1 MPSRQP
7 SPPPF
12 PSPPAEF
19 HRRSPTR
26 RHSVAVFA
34 AAGAAAAA
42 AAAVAVLVV
51 VAIIWWRRRRGKG
64 AAGEKADEVGG
75 GGRLQ
80 RLSYRKLRRA
90 TGGFAAGSKLGQGG
104 FGPVFRG
111 ALPPEKGGGGGGA
124 GRPVAVKVMDAAG
137 SLQGEREFHNEI
149 AIASHLL
156 APGGS
161 PPLAADKADG
171 EKGRESI
178 LLPFAYSM
186 SSSSSAAARG
196 DAGRPRRMMLVYDLM
211 PNGSLQDAL
220 LGRRCPELVAE
231 WPRRLAV
238 ARDVAAALHYLHSVV
253 KPPVVHGDVKPSNV
267 LLDTDLRARLADF
280 GLSRLNSD
288 ADADG
293 KPPESGAIAEGCD
306 VNGNVD
312 VGCDDDA
319 SVVAESTVTTTVNGE
334 GNGGPKSPE
343 DDDGFTSASP
353 AEAASTSGFDR
364 TSVESGMNSRSGNG
378 GGSRTG
384 TGSDWWWKQDTGGGG
399 SNGVKDYVM
408 EWIRSE
414 IKKERPKNDWIA
426 GAAITNPAAER
437 KKAKRRAREWW
448 REEYADELAKKQK
461 RRALAKSRSE
471 QAGLQWWE
479 RDIDDDLDAK
489 GRSKWSMMK
498 SWSRRSNGSSGNGTG
513 NSSINW
519 WVNGARSNRDW
530 TSGEFVP
537 KSSGAVSSTPSM
549 RGTVCYVAPEYGGGG
564 PLSERCDIYSFGVL
578 LLVLI
583 SGRRPLQ
590 VTASPMSEFEK
601 ASLISW
607 AKHLARVS
615 RLIDLV
621 DPALQ
626 DVNRD
631 EVLLCITVA
640 LLCIQRSPARRPSS
654 EEVLRMLSGEGEP
667 PHLPLEF
674 SPSPPGGF
682 PFKSRKK
689 VWVAIADIKYEGQ
702 PVHYGLW
709 KGFIEVILTWF
720 DIVYVDV
727 EAGLISIIEKKNMF

>member
-1 MPSRQP
+1 MKPRDFLDRIRRPFFSSSR
-7 SPPPF
+7 S
-12 PSPPAEF
+12 AD
-19 HRRSPTR
+19 
-26 RHSVAVFA
+26 A
-34 AAGAAAAA
+34 AASRREEEDLEAIAAREQRSFRYETLAAATRNFSA
-42 AAAVAVLVV
+42 
-51 VAIIWWRRRRGKG
+51 K
-64 AAGEKADEVGG
+64 
-75 GGRLQ
+75 Q
-80 RLSYRKLRRA
+80 
-90 TGGFAAGSKLGQGG
+90 KLGQGG

-111 ALPPEKGGGGGGA
+111 ALPPPRGGHGV

-149 AIASHLL
+149 AIASHLR
-156 APGGS
+156 ATAAASSSS
-161 PPLAADKADG
+161 PDPDAAARSGDKARD
-171 EKGRESI
+171 SI

-186 SSSSSAAARG
+186 PTRTE
-196 DAGRPRRMMLVYDLM
+196 GRARRMMLVYELM

-238 ARDVAAALHYLHSVV
+238 ARDVAAALHYLHSVL

-280 GLSRLNSD
+280 GLAHVNSD
-288 ADADG
+288 PDPDC
-293 KPPESGAIAEGCD
+293 KLESGAIAEGGD
-306 VNGNVD
+306 VNGNAD
-312 VGCDDDA
+312 AGCDDDV
-319 SVVAESTVTTTVNGE
+319 SVMAESTVTTTVDGE
-334 GNGGPKSPE
+334 GNVAPKSP
-343 DDDGFTSASP
+343 DDDEGFTLASP
-353 AEAASTSGFDR
+353 AEAASTSGFDQ
-364 TSVESGMNSRSGNG
+364 TSVDSGMNSRSCNG
-378 GGSRTG
+378 VGSRTGGATSSG
-384 TGSDWWWKQDTGGGG
+384 TGSDWWWRQDNGGS

-426 GAAITNPAAER
+426 GSASTNPGAER
-437 KKAKRRAREWW
+437 KKQKRRAREWW
-448 REEYADELAKKQK
+448 REEYTDELAKKQK

-479 RDIDDDLDAK
+479 RDIDDDLDGK
-489 GRSKWSMMK
+489 GQSKWNMVVK
-498 SWSRRSNGSSGNGTG
+498 SWSRRSNGSSGNGNG
-513 NSSINW
+513 NGNGSINW
-519 WVNGARSNRDW
+519 WVNGARSSRDW
-530 TSGEFVP
+530 ASGEFVP

-564 PLSERCDIYSFGVL
+564 PLSERCDIYSYGVL

-590 VTASPMSEFEK
+590 VSASPMSEFEK

-607 AKHLARVS
+607 AKHLARAS

-621 DPALQ
+621 DPALK
-626 DVNRD
+626 DVNHD
-631 EVLLCITVA
+631 EALLCITVA

-654 EEVLRMLSGEGEP
+654 EELLRLLSGEGEP

-689 VWVAIADIKYEGQ
+689 VR
-702 PVHYGLW
+702 
-709 KGFIEVILTWF
+709 
-720 DIVYVDV
+720 
-727 EAGLISIIEKKNMF
+727 

>member
-7 SPPPF
+7 PPP
-12 PSPPAEF
+12 PPPPPPRPDVA
-19 HRRSPTR
+19 RRR
-26 RHSVAVFA
+26 SVAVAA
-34 AAGAAAAA
+34 AAGAAGAG
-42 AAAVAVLVV
+42 AVAVLVV
-51 VAIIWWRRRRGKG
+51 VALLWWLRRRRGKG
-64 AAGEKADEVGG
+64 KGEADEVVAAA
-75 GGRLQ
+75 GRLQ

-111 ALPPEKGGGGGGA
+111 ALPPTTTAAGAIRGDGA

-149 AIASHLL
+149 AVASHLL
-156 APGGS
+156 ASSSAPGS
-161 PPLAADKADG
+161 PPVPDAAAKPG
-171 EKGRESI
+171 GKGRDSI

-186 SSSSSAAARG
+186 SSAARG
-196 DAGRPRRMMLVYDLM
+196 EGRPRRMMLVYDLM

-280 GLSRLNSD
+280 GLSRINSD

-293 KPPESGAIAEGCD
+293 KPESGAIAEGCD
-306 VNGNVD
+306 VDG
-312 VGCDDDA
+312 GCDDDA
-319 SVVAESTVTTTVNGE
+319 SVIAESTVTTTVNGE
-334 GNGGPKSPE
+334 GNPKSPE

-364 TSVESGMNSRSGNG
+364 TSVESGMNSRSCNG
-378 GGSRTG
+378 GGSRTGGTMGSG
-384 TGSDWWWKQDTGGGG
+384 TGSDWWWKQDNGGG

-426 GAAITNPAAER
+426 GAAITNPAADR
-437 KKAKRRAREWW
+437 KKPKRRAREWW

-461 RRALAKSRSE
+461 RRALAKSKSE

-498 SWSRRSNGSSGNGTG
+498 SWSRRSNGSTGNGNG
-513 NSSINW
+513 NGNGSINW
-519 WVNGARSNRDW
+519 WVNGARSTRDW
-530 TSGEFVP
+530 ASGEFVP

-564 PLSERCDIYSFGVL
+564 PLSERCDIYSYGVL

-689 VWVAIADIKYEGQ
+689 VR
-702 PVHYGLW
+702 
-709 KGFIEVILTWF
+709 
-720 DIVYVDV
+720 
-727 EAGLISIIEKKNMF
+727 

>member
-1 MPSRQP
+1 M
-7 SPPPF
+7 
-12 PSPPAEF
+12 
-19 HRRSPTR
+19 
-26 RHSVAVFA
+26 VALA
-34 AAGAAAAA
+34 L
-42 AAAVAVLVV
+42 VLL
-51 VAIIWWRRRRGKG
+51 WWLRRRKQR
-64 AAGEKADEVGG
+64 AAGEAKEGAE
-75 GGRLQ
+75 RLQ
-80 RLSYRKLRRA
+80 RVSYRQLRRA

-111 ALPPEKGGGGGGA
+111 ALSPPRGGGGV

-149 AIASHLL
+149 TIASHHL
-156 APGGS
+156 ASASASS
-161 PPLAADKADG
+161 PDPDAAAKPG
-171 EKGRESI
+171 EKTRDSI

-186 SSSSSAAARG
+186 SARG
-196 DAGRPRRMMLVYDLM
+196 EGRARRMMLVYELM

-220 LGRRCPELVAE
+220 LGRRCPEMVAE
-231 WPRRLAV
+231 WSCRLAV
-238 ARDVAAALHYLHSVV
+238 ARDVATALHYLHSVV

-280 GLSRLNSD
+280 GLARVNSD
-288 ADADG
+288 PDDDG
-293 KPPESGAIAEGCD
+293 KPESAVIAEGSD
-306 VNGNVD
+306 ANGNAD
-312 VGCDDDA
+312 GECDDDV

-334 GNGGPKSPE
+334 GNVAPKSLE
-343 DDDGFTSASP
+343 YDEGFTSASP
-353 AEAASTSGFDR
+353 AEAASTSGFDQ
-364 TSVESGMNSRSGNG
+364 TSVDSGMNSRSCNG
-378 GGSRTG
+378 GGSRTDGVAASSG
-384 TGSDWWWKQDTGGGG
+384 TGSDWWWRQDNGGG

-426 GAAITNPAAER
+426 GAAATNPGAER
-437 KKAKRRAREWW
+437 KKPKRRAREWW
-448 REEYADELAKKQK
+448 REEYADELGKQK

-471 QAGLQWWE
+471 QAGLHWWE
-479 RDIDDDLDAK
+479 RDIDDDLDGK
-489 GRSKWSMMK
+489 GRSKWSMVK
-498 SWSRRSNGSSGNGTG
+498 SWGRRSNSSSGNGNG
-513 NSSINW
+513 SINW
-519 WVNGARSNRDW
+519 WVNGARSSRDRA
-530 TSGEFVP
+530 SGEFVP
-537 KSSGAVSSTPSM
+537 KSGGAVSSTPSM

-564 PLSERCDIYSFGVL
+564 PLSERCDIYSYGVL
-578 LLVLI
+578 LLVLV

-590 VTASPMSEFEK
+590 VMASPMSEFEK

-631 EVLLCITVA
+631 EALLCITVA

-682 PFKSRKK
+682 PLSPGKRFGEF
-689 VWVAIADIKYEGQ
+689 V
-702 PVHYGLW
+702 
-709 KGFIEVILTWF
+709 
-720 DIVYVDV
+720 
-727 EAGLISIIEKKNMF
+727 

>member
-1 MPSRQP
+1 MPSRQLLQA
-7 SPPPF
+7 PPP
-12 PSPPAEF
+12 PPAAAAF
-19 HRRSPTR
+19 HNRGASSR
-26 RHSVAVFA
+26 RHSVAVVAA
-34 AAGAAAAA
+34 AAGGAG
-42 AAAVAVLVV
+42 AVAVLVV
-51 VAIIWWRRRRGKG
+51 VAVLWFWWRRRRGSKG
-64 AAGEKADEVGG
+64 RPDEASEVVAA
-75 GGRLQ
+75 GRLQ

-111 ALPPEKGGGGGGA
+111 ALPPATRGGGA

-156 APGGS
+156 ESASAPGS
-161 PPLAADKADG
+161 PPDPGADAAKPG
-171 EKGRESI
+171 GKGRDTI

-186 SSSSSAAARG
+186 SAARG
-196 DAGRPRRMMLVYDLM
+196 EGRPRRMMLVYDLM

-280 GLSRLNSD
+280 GLSRVNSD

-293 KPPESGAIAEGCD
+293 KPESGVIAEGCD
-306 VNGNVD
+306 VNGNAD
-312 VGCDDDA
+312 GGCDDDA

-334 GNGGPKSPE
+334 GNGCPKSPE

-364 TSVESGMNSRSGNG
+364 TSVESGKNSRSCNG
-378 GGSRTG
+378 GGSRTGGAMGSG
-384 TGSDWWWKQDTGGGG
+384 TGSDWWWKQDNGGG

-414 IKKERPKNDWIA
+414 IKKERPKNDWIS
-426 GAAITNPAAER
+426 GAAITNPTADR
-437 KKAKRRAREWW
+437 KKPKRRAREWW

-489 GRSKWSMMK
+489 GRSKWSVVK
-498 SWSRRSNGSSGNGTG
+498 SWSRRSNGSSGNGNG
-513 NSSINW
+513 NGSINW
-519 WVNGARSNRDW
+519 WVNGARSSCDW
-530 TSGEFVP
+530 ASGEFVP

-564 PLSERCDIYSFGVL
+564 PLSERCDIYSYGVL

-689 VWVAIADIKYEGQ
+689 IR
-702 PVHYGLW
+702 
-709 KGFIEVILTWF
+709 
-720 DIVYVDV
+720 
-727 EAGLISIIEKKNMF
+727 

>member
-7 SPPPF
+7 PL
-12 PSPPAEF
+12 PSPPLPPPVAAF
-19 HRRSPTR
+19 HHRPHRRS
-26 RHSVAVFA
+26 
-34 AAGAAAAA
+34 AGAAAAA
-42 AAAVAVLVV
+42 AGAGTAVVLVV
-51 VAIIWWRRRRGKG
+51 LALAAAVLWWLRRRRRRQ
-64 AAGEKADEVGG
+64 ATGEVKEGTAEG
-75 GGRLQ
+75 LQ

-90 TGGFAAGSKLGQGG
+90 TGGFVAVSKLGQGG

-111 ALPPEKGGGGGGA
+111 VLPPPRGDGGVGP

-149 AIASHLL
+149 AVASHLVASSS
-156 APGGS
+156 APGS
-161 PPLAADKADG
+161 PPGREAAVKSD

-186 SSSSSAAARG
+186 SACG
-196 DAGRPRRMMLVYDLM
+196 EGRPRRMMLVYDLM

-220 LGRRCPELVAE
+220 LGRRCPQLVSE

-267 LLDTDLRARLADF
+267 LLDADLRARLADF
-280 GLSRLNSD
+280 GLARVNPD
-288 ADADG
+288 PDEDG
-293 KPPESGAIAEGCD
+293 KPESGVIAEGCD
-306 VNGNVD
+306 VHGNVD
-312 VGCDDDA
+312 GGCDDDV
-319 SVVAESTVTTTVNGE
+319 SVVAESTITTTVNGD
-334 GNGGPKSPE
+334 GNCAPKSPE

-353 AEAASTSGFDR
+353 VEAASTSGFDR
-364 TSVESGMNSRSGNG
+364 TSVESGMNSRSCNG
-378 GGSRTG
+378 GGSRNGGAMGSG
-384 TGSDWWWKQDTGGGG
+384 TGSDWWWKQDIGGGG
-399 SNGVKDYVM
+399 SSGVKDYVM

-414 IKKERPKNDWIA
+414 IKKERPKSDWIA
-426 GAAITNPAAER
+426 GAATINPTAER
-437 KKAKRRAREWW
+437 KKPKRRAREWW

-479 RDIDDDLDAK
+479 RDVDDDLDVK
-489 GRSKWSMMK
+489 GCSKWSMMK
-498 SWSRRSNGSSGNGTG
+498 SWSRRSNSSSGNGNDNG
-513 NSSINW
+513 GINW
-519 WVNGARSNRDW
+519 WVNGARSSRDW
-530 TSGEFVP
+530 ASGEFVP

-564 PLSERCDIYSFGVL
+564 SLSERCDIYSYGVL

-607 AKHLARVS
+607 AKHLARRS
-615 RLIDLV
+615 CLIDLV

-626 DVNRD
+626 AVNRD

-640 LLCIQRSPARRPSS
+640 LLCIQRSPIRRPSS
-654 EEVLRMLSGEGEP
+654 EDVLRMLSGEGEP
-667 PHLPLEF
+667 PQLPLEF

-689 VWVAIADIKYEGQ
+689 VR
-702 PVHYGLW
+702 
-709 KGFIEVILTWF
+709 
-720 DIVYVDV
+720 
-727 EAGLISIIEKKNMF
+727 